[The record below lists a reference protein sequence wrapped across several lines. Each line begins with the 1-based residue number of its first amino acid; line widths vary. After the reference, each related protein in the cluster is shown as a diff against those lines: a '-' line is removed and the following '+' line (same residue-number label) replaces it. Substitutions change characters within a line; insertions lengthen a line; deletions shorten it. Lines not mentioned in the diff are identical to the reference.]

1 MLRKLHV
8 WILLLPLVT
17 GLVASPAIGDTIRLR
32 DGMLI
37 NGTFLDTGICGVG
50 VHVRPG
56 HNYSVTRCVYE
67 GSRGGIRLDF
77 IDGRWLDLA
86 DALNDFDMGL
96 SLKYCLE
103 FNKGLFD
110 IKVNI
115 PKVGNGQTESFR
127 SLLNTLMKNNVIHR
141 YRKAANTKVIWFYM
155 RFARIVDD
163 KGREQYLPLNNVA
176 DVKRGFVRIIPQS
189 EFLKKKERELDIQE
203 ATIGISLAT
212 IKRDK
217 LLAIMFLPN
226 TPDGPDW
233 NLNYANARNTAIG
246 QTLLRSILWHSTDIV
261 WRRRYLDILH
271 YAR

>member
-1 MLRKLHV
+1 
-8 WILLLPLVT
+8 
-17 GLVASPAIGDTIRLR
+17 
-32 DGMLI
+32 
-37 NGTFLDTGICGVG
+37 
-50 VHVRPG
+50 
-56 HNYSVTRCVYE
+56 
-67 GSRGGIRLDF
+67 
-77 IDGRWLDLA
+77 
-86 DALNDFDMGL
+86 
-96 SLKYCLE
+96 
-103 FNKGLFD
+103 
-110 IKVNI
+110 
-115 PKVGNGQTESFR
+115 
-127 SLLNTLMKNNVIHR
+127 
-141 YRKAANTKVIWFYM
+141 M